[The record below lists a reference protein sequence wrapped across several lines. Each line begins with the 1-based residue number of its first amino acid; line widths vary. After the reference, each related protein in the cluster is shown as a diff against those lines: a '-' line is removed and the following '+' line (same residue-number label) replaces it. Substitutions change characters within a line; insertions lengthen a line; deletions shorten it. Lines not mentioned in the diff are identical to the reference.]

1 MKELQPN
8 DWKKLIP
15 PGSRVFI
22 GSGAACPHA
31 LVSQMLENSRDLK
44 DIQLVHIRTE
54 GDPEWV
60 APEFRNTFTINSLF
74 AGLGIREAIN
84 DGLAD
89 YTPSFSS
96 EIPKLFSDR
105 ILPIDVALVMATPLD
120 ETGFCSFGTNVDVIS
135 AACQAAET
143 VIVQINQSLPRTL
156 GQSFIHK
163 DQINAFLEENEPI
176 PEQISTEA
184 TSETNRIGGYVAE
197 LIEDE
202 STLQLE
208 TGQIPSA
215 ILRALTNHRHLG
227 IHSAI
232 IDDSIMQCI
241 QDGIIDNSRKTIHT
255 GKTITT
261 SCFGSR
267 KLYDFVH
274 ENPHVE
280 FHPTEYV
287 NSPLT
292 IARNHKMIAVN
303 RAIEVDLSGQVV
315 SDSLGYHF
323 DGGIGGQV
331 DFIRGAAMSAGGKP
345 IIAIPSTRDNGVIS
359 RIVPHLTEGSGVVTS
374 RGDVHYVIT
383 EYGIATLR
391 GRSIRERTLELIQ
404 IAHPKF
410 RDQLLRAAYEHKWV
424 PSYQLAWPRRV
435 DEIGE
440 LEVKSITLKG
450 IRYQLRPIHPS
461 DERRLQEFFYSHSQ
475 ETIQM
480 RYGYTVDH
488 MTRQRAY
495 DLVNID
501 QSKDLALGIFEV
513 QGPRETIQAV
523 GRFYLDKGE
532 KSAEVAF
539 VVQES
544 KRRTGMASILF
555 DAMAEIAHKRKI
567 DSLWGTVRKGNLPM
581 LALFKQNGGQK
592 KPSDSASD
600 VDIHIPLPLKKTSK
614 AKKAK
619 KRKV

>member
-1 MKELQPN
+1 MKELQSS
-8 DWKKLIP
+8 DWKNLIP

-54 GDPEWV
+54 GTPRWI
-60 APEFRNTFTINSLF
+60 APEFGDTFTVNSLF
-74 AGLGIREAIN
+74 AGPGVSEAIN
-84 DGLAD
+84 ASLAD
-89 YTPSFSS
+89 YTPCSSS

-105 ILPIDVALVMATPLD
+105 ILPIDVALVMATPID

-135 AACQAAET
+135 AACQAADT
-143 VIVQINQSLPRTL
+143 VIVQINASLPRTL

-163 DQINAFLEENEPI
+163 DKINAILVADEPI
-176 PEQISTEA
+176 PEQIPSER
-184 TSETNRIGGYVAE
+184 TSETDRIGSYVAE

-208 TGQIPSA
+208 TGPIPSA
-215 ILRALTNHRHLG
+215 ILRALENHRHLG
-227 IHSAI
+227 IHSSI
-232 IDDSIMQCI
+232 IDDSIMQSI
-241 QDGIIDNSRKTIHT
+241 QDGIIDNSRKAIHK
-255 GKTITT
+255 GKTITA
-261 SCFGSR
+261 SCLGSR
-267 KLYDFVH
+267 RLYDFVH
-274 ENPHVE
+274 ENPHVQ

-292 IARNHKMIAVN
+292 IARNPKMVAVN

-331 DFIRGAAMSAGGKP
+331 DFIRGAAMSPGGKP
-345 IIAIPSTRDNGVIS
+345 IIAIPSTRDNGAIS

-440 LEVKSITLKG
+440 LEVRSITLKG
-450 IRYQLRPIHPS
+450 SRYQLRPIHPS

-513 QGPRETIQAV
+513 QGPRETIHAV
-523 GRFYLDKGE
+523 GRYYLDKGE

-539 VVQES
+539 VVRES
-544 KRRTGMASILF
+544 KRRTGMASVLLNSI
-555 DAMAEIAHKRKI
+555 AEIAQIRKI
-567 DSLWGTVRKGNLPM
+567 DYLWGRVRKGNLPM
-581 LALFKQNGGQK
+581 LALFRQHGGHK
-592 KPSDSASD
+592 TPSDSVSD
-600 VDIHIPLPLKKTSK
+600 VDVHIPLPLEKVAQTKKT
-614 AKKAK
+614 K
-619 KRKV
+619 KRKA